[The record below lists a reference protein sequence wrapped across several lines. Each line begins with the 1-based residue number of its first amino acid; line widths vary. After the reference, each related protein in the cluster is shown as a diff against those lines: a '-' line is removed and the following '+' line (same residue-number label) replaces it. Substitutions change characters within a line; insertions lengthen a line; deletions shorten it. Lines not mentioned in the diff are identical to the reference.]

1 MNNPSSFLDL
11 HKEIMSLNKNYLQ
24 KKIERSDKKEYSK
37 SKNKKVKRQE
47 KENTDSNNDRIKS
60 HHQLK
65 INDFFEY
72 RNLDSIPYNTG
83 NNNDEINYLYNIND
97 SNIYNGQY
105 TIYYNRNKSKSIRN
119 DKTGKIN
126 DPFKTFSE
134 MVKQKQFKERF
145 NILIEKGIF
154 TQEEI
159 SQVFVLTEEYNKEI
173 NSVLL
178 QDSDKLVKLAN
189 YLLNKGFNEKIRFI
203 LYKCLINYGIPNVEK
218 FNNFYN
224 LINHE
229 ITRNKLKAP
238 EKMCILLY
246 IEYIDYFI
254 KNDYNENS
262 LAKNKFISEFFFN
275 REKCSIVKSNFN
287 FINVVK
293 NNPANIDNILKLY
306 IDFNFDD
313 IFKDASLKINMDF
326 PKAKDVIIKIITNIV
341 IECDRN
347 GFLKYKKVIGDSN
360 IIFNGLKI
368 KGKNPRY
375 KNWDQLISFKLF
387 GMKLS
392 EKKLRNIILEY
403 FLLLASNFYN

>member
-72 RNLDSIPYNTG
+72 RNLDSIPYNTD

-154 TQEEI
+154 AQEEI
-159 SQVFVLTEEYNKEI
+159 SQVFVLTEEYNKSIEGLNVVDNYLTNVKENTPEI
-173 NSVLL
+173 NVGES
-178 QDSDKLVKLAN
+178 
-189 YLLNKGFNEKIRFI
+189 
-203 LYKCLINYGIPNVEK
+203 LIK
-218 FNNFYN
+218 
-224 LINHE
+224 
-229 ITRNKLKAP
+229 
-238 EKMCILLY
+238 
-246 IEYIDYFI
+246 
-254 KNDYNENS
+254 
-262 LAKNKFISEFFFN
+262 
-275 REKCSIVKSNFN
+275 
-287 FINVVK
+287 
-293 NNPANIDNILKLY
+293 
-306 IDFNFDD
+306 
-313 IFKDASLKINMDF
+313 
-326 PKAKDVIIKIITNIV
+326 
-341 IECDRN
+341 
-347 GFLKYKKVIGDSN
+347 
-360 IIFNGLKI
+360 
-368 KGKNPRY
+368 
-375 KNWDQLISFKLF
+375 
-387 GMKLS
+387 
-392 EKKLRNIILEY
+392 
-403 FLLLASNFYN
+403 